1 MVLILFSIINAFI
14 EEIYWRGFI
23 LDFTFSSKTVSSIY
37 SIILFTLS
45 HFVWGITSYASRNIY
60 MIISV
65 LIMAIFWTIIRLKTK
80 SIWWCIFSHLLV
92 DIFSLSTFA
101 LMNIY
106 IPPSTG
112 ILY

>member
-1 MVLILFSIINAFI
+1 
-14 EEIYWRGFI
+14 
-23 LDFTFSSKTVSSIY
+23 
-37 SIILFTLS
+37 
-45 HFVWGITSYASRNIY
+45 
-60 MIISV
+60 MIVSV

-106 IPPSTG
+106 IPPSAG
-112 ILY
+112 MLY